1 MAWRLNPNVR
11 SVPIG
16 YRRRLLKKQGN
27 KCARKKCRRRYPL
40 GIYDCQTDHIIT
52 WKDGGRSTEDNLRVL
67 CIACHNK
74 ETEKFRRLRW
84 ARTFY
89 NSDWRVCE
97 FLCDLRN
104 LI

>member
-1 MAWRLNPNVR
+1 MAWRLNPNKR
-11 SVPIG
+11 SVPVN
-16 YRRRLLKKQGN
+16 YRRCLLKKQGG
-27 KCARKKCRRRYPL
+27 KCADRKCRRQYPL

-89 NSDWRVCE
+89 NIDRNACE
-97 FLCDLRN
+97 ILSDLRN